1 MRIIHT
7 SDWHLGNRLQE
18 KTRTEEFRDFTEWL
32 LVQLRE
38 QKADVLLIS
47 GDIFD
52 NSTPGDS
59 TLELYHDFLSKADQ
73 TGCRYIIMTGGNHDG
88 VAQLEA
94 SAPLLKRHHAYMV
107 SSLSRDNIEK
117 CLIPVADEAGNPA
130 ALVCAVP
137 YLRPREVAEESSDS
151 ETDDAYIRGIAK
163 VYKEV
168 AKQAEAWKSAHEGL
182 PVICMGHLSVSGAEV
197 TDSTRRLIGTL
208 ETVNAG
214 IFSPVF
220 DYVALGHIHKGYSL
234 AEGRIAYSGSPLPMG
249 IDETADRHVLLV
261 EISEGKVTREKLA
274 VPSFTLHVKHSCATQ
289 EELDTLPDLLR
300 TQETEAGSKRTNLQ
314 LVYTGTDLSVEQ
326 LRTKAYKM
334 FHRLYHYKLIVNRP
348 GMYMELNDEDNVQ
361 DLSTLTPE
369 SLFEKC
375 LEKYNLEAAK
385 LAAIKNC
392 FRQALDS
399 LNN

>member
-1 MRIIHT
+1 MKILHS

-32 LVQLRE
+32 LFQLRE
-38 QKADVLLIS
+38 QKVDVLLIS

-88 VAQLEA
+88 VAQLES

-117 CLIPVADEAGNPA
+117 CLIPVTDESGTPA

-137 YLRPREVAEESSDS
+137 YLRPHEVSAERSDN

-163 VYKEV
+163 VYEKI
-168 AKQAEAWKSAHEGL
+168 AQQAETWKSAHEGL
-182 PVICMGHLSVSGAEV
+182 PVVCMGHLSVSGAEV

-208 ETVNAG
+208 DTVNAG

-220 DYVALGHIHKGYSL
+220 DYVALGHIHKGYSMDN
-234 AEGRIAYSGSPLPMG
+234 GRITYCGSPLPMG

-261 EISEGKVTREKLA
+261 ELGEGKVTREKLA
-274 VPSFTLHVKHSCATQ
+274 VPSFTLHVKHSCATL
-289 EELDTLPDLLR
+289 EELDALPDLLR

-314 LVYTGTDLSVEQ
+314 LVYTGTDISVEQ
-326 LRTKAYKM
+326 LRTKAYEM
-334 FHRLYHYKLIVNRP
+334 FHHLYHYKLIVNRP
-348 GMYMELNDEDNVQ
+348 GMYMEINDEDNVQ

-369 SLFEKC
+369 SVFARC
-375 LEKYNLEAAK
+375 LEKYNLEAKELKAVT
-385 LAAIKNC
+385 NC

-399 LNN
+399 LNH

>member
-1 MRIIHT
+1 MRILHT
-7 SDWHLGNRLQE
+7 SDWHLGNRMQE
-18 KTRTEEFRDFTEWL
+18 KSRTEEFRDFTNWL
-32 LVQLRE
+32 LVQLQE
-38 QKADVLLIS
+38 QKVDVLLIS

-88 VAQLEA
+88 VAQLDA
-94 SAPLLKRHHAYMV
+94 STPLLKRHHAYMV
-107 SSLSRDNIEK
+107 SSLSRENIEK
-117 CLIPVADEAGNPA
+117 CLIPIEDEEGNPA
-130 ALVCAVP
+130 AMVYAVP
-137 YLRPREVAEESSDS
+137 YLRPREVAEESGDN
-151 ETDDAYIRGIAK
+151 EIDDAYIRGIAK
-163 VYKEV
+163 VYEQI
-168 AKQAEAWKSAHEGL
+168 AQHAEAWKAANNGL
-182 PVICMGHLSVSGAEV
+182 PVICMGHLSVSGAEA
-197 TDSTRRLIGTL
+197 TSSTRKLIGTL

-261 EISEGKVTREKLA
+261 ELFDGKLTREKIA

-289 EELDTLPDLLR
+289 AELKALPALLN
-300 TQETEAGSKRTNLQ
+300 TQKKEAGCSRINLQ
-314 LVYTGTDLSVEQ
+314 LVYSGTDLSVEQ
-326 LRTKAYKM
+326 LRTQVYEM
-334 FHRLYHYKLIVNRP
+334 FHHLYNYKLIVNRP
-348 GMYMELNDEDNVQ
+348 GMYMEINDEDNVQ

-369 SLFEKC
+369 SVFEKC
-375 LEKYNLEAAK
+375 LEKYAIEAAEME
-385 LAAIKNC
+385 AIRNC

>member
-1 MRIIHT
+1 MRILHT
-7 SDWHLGNRLQE
+7 SDWHLGNRMQE
-18 KTRTEEFRDFTEWL
+18 KSRTEEFRDFTEWL
-32 LVQLRE
+32 LVQLKE
-38 QKADVLLIS
+38 QKVDVLLIS

-52 NSTPGDS
+52 NCTPGDS

-107 SSLSRDNIEK
+107 SSLSRDYIEK
-117 CLIPVADEAGNPA
+117 CLIPVADENGKPA

-137 YLRPREVAEESSDS
+137 YLRPREVAEERRDD

-163 VYKEV
+163 VYEQV
-168 AKQAEAWKSAHEGL
+168 AQHAEAWKAAHEGL
-182 PVICMGHLSVSGAEV
+182 PVICMGHLSVSGAEA

-208 ETVNAG
+208 ETVNTG
-214 IFSPVF
+214 IFAPVF

-261 EISEGKVTREKLA
+261 ELSEGKLTREKIA
-274 VPSFTLHVKHSCATQ
+274 VPSFTLHVKHSCATT
-289 EELDTLPDLLR
+289 EELNALPDLLD
-300 TQETEAGSKRTNLQ
+300 TQEKEAGCTRTNLQ
-314 LVYTGTDLSVEQ
+314 LVYTGTDISVEQ
-326 LRTKAYKM
+326 LRSQAYEM
-334 FHRLYHYKLIVNRP
+334 FHHLYNYKLIVNRP
-348 GMYMELNDEDNVQ
+348 GMYMEIDDEDNVQ

-369 SLFEKC
+369 SVFARC
-375 LEKYNLEAAK
+375 LEKYNLEATELEAVT
-385 LAAIKNC
+385 NC